1 MKCTAKLPLV
11 LAGLDMNYC
20 VAVCSTTDATGVMW
34 KFEISLITYIEHTL
48 AIYMVH
54 ALPSP

>member
-11 LAGLDMNYC
+11 LAGLNMHYG
-20 VAVCSTTDATGVMW
+20 VPVSGTLDATGVMW

>member
-1 MKCTAKLPLV
+1 
-11 LAGLDMNYC
+11 MNYC